1 MLSPLSPHGVVE
13 PRRARRRPPLRAGG
27 GAHPAARV
35 VVALVPAPVA
45 RLEPPGV
52 VESGGPVT
60 MVHVFVIMTAIL
72 LTSVRVRQLWRG
84 REMLTEPVN
93 ELDPKI
99 MLVRARVHVVARML
113 QAS

>member
-1 MLSPLSPHGVVE
+1 MVE

-27 GAHPAARV
+27 GAHSAARV

-45 RLEPPGV
+45 RLEPTGV

-60 MVHVFVIMTAIL
+60 MVHVLMIMAAIS
-72 LTSVRVRQLWRG
+72 LTNVRQLWRG
-84 REMLTEPVN
+84 HENNACACVY
-93 ELDPKI
+93 
-99 MLVRARVHVVARML
+99 VVARML